1 MDTFQTWGNDLWR
14 AMPATIGFTVINFL
28 ADNVLMGPMT
38 RLMGNLGYNVTRGLE
53 MSANMLMWKR
63 MAV

>member
-1 MDTFQTWGNDLWR
+1 
-14 AMPATIGFTVINFL
+14 MPATIGFTVINFL